1 MSDDMGDGRSS
12 GRDIGDGH
20 VEALRNYLGG
30 ISASGGGLPHRGG
43 KVHLTAV
50 AKACGFNREV
60 LYQNPRCKALLT
72 EAATSLGLAASEL
85 RPEGAGNVDTAA
97 LERRISQLERQNAS
111 LYAEVHDLRRRLRQF
126 QGIEAVMTAS
136 GRRVIP

>member
-1 MSDDMGDGRSS
+1 MGNGRGS
-12 GRDIGDGH
+12 GKDIGDGH
-20 VEALRNYLGG
+20 VEALRSYLNDLNAAGG
-30 ISASGGGLPHRGG
+30 RLPHRGG

-85 RPEGAGNVDTAA
+85 RPEGQRNAATAA
-97 LERRISQLERQNAS
+97 LERRIGQLERQNAS
-111 LYAEVHDLRRRLRQF
+111 LYAEAHELRRRLRQF
-126 QGIEAVMTAS
+126 EGIEAVMTES